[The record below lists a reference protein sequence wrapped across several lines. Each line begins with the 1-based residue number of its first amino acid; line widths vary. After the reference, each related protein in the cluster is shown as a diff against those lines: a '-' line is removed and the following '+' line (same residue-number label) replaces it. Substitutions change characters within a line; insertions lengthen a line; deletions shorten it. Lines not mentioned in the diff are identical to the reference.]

1 VQQAEEAKM
10 IFSNLARI
18 CAVLVLLD
26 GLSRILTGLSI
37 ANELLGPYQEML
49 ARYTAYP
56 SSGNLIDRGIYG
68 ILVAVALG
76 ALAEIGIAVRKMS
89 RQLSN

>member
-1 VQQAEEAKM
+1 M
-10 IFSNLARI
+10 SFSNLARI

-26 GLSRILTGLSI
+26 GIAHVLMGLSI
-37 ANELLGPYQEML
+37 ANELLSPYQEML

-56 SSGNLIDRGIYG
+56 SSVKPIDRGIYG